1 MSTSFKQYFHN
12 LYNESEI
19 ESLRTLLAQ
28 IDDAIETANKTNTND
43 FEPRYVEFISKKV
56 GELYDAI
63 TQQNLRLPADMQGDA
78 GDRPQHLDTLNRLK
92 GMVNA
97 ESTLKQ
103 LDEIINII
111 SEQRP
116 TPRKVGTSQRYGY
129 KHGTGRQQGK
139 SIADFFNKPAD
150 RDSRYQNPAYSQ
162 QKSVDT
168 TPLVPGKKD
177 FSTPFDIDPGSKV
190 AGSYFKDTRS
200 SRNNPAAP
208 APKPTPMDSSVKPEP
223 KPFGRVDHRMGPHAR
238 RLAAK
243 GQGPRQPVGKI
254 PIGDVPGKIAAG
266 LKGFGKKLVG
276 KGTPLSSK
284 GRSRQLR
291 GFTSRR

>member
-1 MSTSFKQYFHN
+1 MSSSFKDYFYGLHQ
-12 LYNESEI
+12 ESDINAFRE
-19 ESLRTLLAQ
+19 LLAQ
-28 IDDAIETANKTNTND
+28 IDHAIETAKETDTND
-43 FEPRYVEFISKKV
+43 FEPQYVEFISKKV

-92 GMVNA
+92 GMVKA

-111 SEQRP
+111 SEQE
-116 TPRKVGTSQRYGY
+116 PRKVEIKRYGY
-129 KHGTGRQQGK
+129 KHGTGRQKGK
-139 SIADFFNKPAD
+139 SVADFFNKPD
-150 RDSRYQNPAYSQ
+150 RDSRYQSPAYSQ

-208 APKPTPMDSSVKPEP
+208 APKPTPMDGSVKPEP
-223 KPFGRVDHRMGPHAR
+223 KPFGRVDHRMGPHAKK
-238 RLAAK
+238 LAAK

-266 LKGFGKKLVG
+266 LKGLGKKLVG
-276 KGTPLSSK
+276 GGTPLSSK
-284 GRSRQLR
+284 GKSRQMR
-291 GFTSRR
+291 GFASRR